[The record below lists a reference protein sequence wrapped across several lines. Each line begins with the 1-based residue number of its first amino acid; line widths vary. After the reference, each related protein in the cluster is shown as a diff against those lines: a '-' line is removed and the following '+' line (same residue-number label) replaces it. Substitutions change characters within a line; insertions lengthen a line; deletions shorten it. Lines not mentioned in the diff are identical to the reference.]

1 MITPL
6 DIQEK
11 QFSKGLKGFKEDE
24 VNEFLDEITLDLERL
39 LEEER
44 QMRATIEAL
53 QEENQQL
60 KEEMKKV
67 QDSQHSVIDTLETA
81 KALMSDISASA
92 EKRAQILM
100 KNAEMEAQTMIREAK
115 EAVARM
121 NEENAQVKN
130 KLTGFRKKYKEM
142 LEREL
147 KQFEDDTTELYE
159 ELSIDDLSELPD
171 VSPAKTT
178 TKETAAYSKDTLT
191 KTMVHKK

>member
-24 VNEFLDEITLDLERL
+24 VNEFLDEMTLDLERL

-44 QMRATIEAL
+44 QMRATIAAL

>member
-60 KEEMKKV
+60 KEEVKKV

-121 NEENAQVKN
+121 NEESEQVKN

-142 LEREL
+142 LESEL

>member
-67 QDSQHSVIDTLETA
+67 QESQHSVIDTLETA

-100 KNAEMEAQTMIREAK
+100 KNAEMEAQTMIRTAK

-121 NEENAQVKN
+121 NEENAQIKN

-147 KQFEDDTTELYE
+147 KQFEDSTADLYE

-171 VSPAKTT
+171 VSPTKNT

>member
-6 DIQEK
+6 EIQEK

-67 QDSQHSVIDTLETA
+67 QESQHSVIDTLETA

-100 KNAEMEAQTMIREAK
+100 KNAEMEAQTMIRTAK

-121 NEENAQVKN
+121 NEENAQIKN

-147 KQFEDDTTELYE
+147 KQFEDSAADLYE

-171 VSPAKTT
+171 VSPTKNT

>member
-60 KEEMKKV
+60 REEMKKV